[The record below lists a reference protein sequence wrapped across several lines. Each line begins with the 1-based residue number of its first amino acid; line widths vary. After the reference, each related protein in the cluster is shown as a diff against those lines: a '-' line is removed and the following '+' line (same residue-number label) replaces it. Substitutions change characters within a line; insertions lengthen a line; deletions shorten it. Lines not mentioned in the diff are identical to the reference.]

1 MRNNETEESQH
12 RSFRRI
18 QRNSDVLINEGM
30 TVDEVTLK
38 IEMYGAE
45 LTVSGSSPEHL
56 AHVVKSLNL
65 VLGGLK

>member
-1 MRNNETEESQH
+1 MRQKKPTSQLPPYPK
-12 RSFRRI
+12 
-18 QRNSDVLINEGM
+18 NSDVLINEGM
-30 TVDEVTLK
+30 TVDEFTLK

>member
-1 MRNNETEESQH
+1 MRKKTPAVQK
-12 RSFRRI
+12 FPPYPK
-18 QRNSDVLINEGM
+18 NSDILINQGM

-38 IEMYGAE
+38 IDMYGAE

-56 AHVVKSLNL
+56 AHVVKCLNL